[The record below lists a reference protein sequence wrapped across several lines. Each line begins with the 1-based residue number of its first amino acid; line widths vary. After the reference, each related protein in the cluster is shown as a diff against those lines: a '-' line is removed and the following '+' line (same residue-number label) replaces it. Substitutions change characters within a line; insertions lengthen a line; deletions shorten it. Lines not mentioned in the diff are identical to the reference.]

1 MEAGM
6 PAYYLGR
13 QIREW
18 LASIGDAELPDG
30 AREDL
35 LRLADGAD
43 HAVNPPLDSGG
54 GFVHVG
60 DLVTMPDGS
69 RRAVVAVGRRVVV
82 TRDDGR
88 QARVH
93 SSAKVTVFID
103 SPEAV
108 LDEARREAEWS
119 EGTRARYVLRLRRIL
134 EDVGPTA
141 FGGTPGDEGD
151 GDE

>member
-1 MEAGM
+1 M

-30 AREDL
+30 AREGL

-43 HAVNPPLDSGG
+43 HAVNPPLDSQG

-60 DLVTMPDGS
+60 DLVTMDDGS

-88 QARVH
+88 QARIH
-93 SSAKVTVFID
+93 SSAKVTVFHD

-134 EDVGPTA
+134 EDGGPAA
-141 FGGTPGDEGD
+141 FGVATDGEGGGDE
-151 GDE
+151 

>member
-1 MEAGM
+1 MFGREEALAALERAGARYELAEH
-6 PAYYLGR
+6 PAVFTVEEAHAAGVPFAPFGAKNLFLRDDKKRAYY
-13 QIREW
+13 
-18 LASIGDAELPDG
+18 
-30 AREDL
+30 
-35 LRLADGAD
+35 
-43 HAVNPPLDSGG
+43 
-54 GFVHVG
+54 
-60 DLVTMPDGS
+60 LVTMPDGS

-134 EDVGPTA
+134 EDGGPAA